1 MLLAQIAGVDIEME
15 IDTGVAVYSVSETT
29 WKECLPH
36 VKLEPSKQNLSTYT
50 GQRIRVM
57 GKVIV
62 PLRCN
67 GQTAQVSLV
76 VVPGEETPL
85 FGRNWLNVVR
95 LDWPEIK
102 GMENNTS
109 VEIFLKKYA
118 KVFRN
123 ELGTLKKYKAHIKEG
138 ATTRFLKSRQVPFAL
153 KSVIDKEL

>member
-15 IDTGVAVYSVSETT
+15 IDTGVAVSSISETT

-50 GQRIRVM
+50 GEHIRVM
-57 GKVIV
+57 GEVIV

-76 VVPGEETPL
+76 VVPGKETPL

-102 GMENNTS
+102 GMKNSTS

-123 ELGTLKKYKAHIKEG
+123 
-138 ATTRFLKSRQVPFAL
+138 
-153 KSVIDKEL
+153 